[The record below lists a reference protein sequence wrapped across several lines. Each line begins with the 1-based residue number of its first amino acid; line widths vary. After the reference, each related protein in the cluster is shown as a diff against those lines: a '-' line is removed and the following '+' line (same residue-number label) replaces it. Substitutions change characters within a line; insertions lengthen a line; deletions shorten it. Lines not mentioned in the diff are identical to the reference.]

1 MKHGKSCQD
10 SYHTQMPIV
19 EDDNNQGEIN
29 VNHRKYNADDDD
41 ISDFNT
47 HLNSYNSE
55 DRSNTQTVVSES
67 CNTIFK
73 KFNQNKSSDN
83 TCGEENESL
92 PKVIGIPNSVTTTA
106 GEPATLIDGNKNNV
120 ITHNKK
126 Y

>member
-47 HLNSYNSE
+47 HLNSDNSE
-55 DRSNTQTVVSES
+55 DNSNT
-67 CNTIFK
+67 
-73 KFNQNKSSDN
+73 
-83 TCGEENESL
+83 
-92 PKVIGIPNSVTTTA
+92 
-106 GEPATLIDGNKNNV
+106 
-120 ITHNKK
+120 
-126 Y
+126 